1 MESAFPEDLRS
12 ASFLGSFNSLF
23 PGAGGGVPT
32 TKPPR
37 NARPLP
43 GSLCL
48 PPEGLRGAGSSRTVR
63 GALRRRPIRP
73 PQSGLRVGVVITI
86 ARRRTRRTEAAGPRH
101 AGGGF
106 ACHPRFLVS
115 PDRVGT
121 VAARD
126 RAWLC
131 PTEAQG
137 AGDGGGYCVW

>member
-23 PGAGGGVPT
+23 PGVGGGVPT

-48 PPEGLRGAGSSRTVR
+48 SPEGLRGAGSSRTVR

-86 ARRRTRRTEAAGPRH
+86 ARRRARRPGGSGSSPRRGPIR
-101 AGGGF
+101 ASPPF
-106 ACHPRFLVS
+106 PRV
-115 PDRVGT
+115 P
-121 VAARD
+121 
-126 RAWLC
+126 
-131 PTEAQG
+131 
-137 AGDGGGYCVW
+137 

>member
-1 MESAFPEDLRS
+1 MWKALSPKISARLPSSVLSILCSQEWE
-12 ASFLGSFNSLF
+12 A
-23 PGAGGGVPT
+23 A
-32 TKPPR
+32 KHPR

-43 GSLCL
+43 GSLYL
-48 PPEGLRGAGSSRTVR
+48 PPEGLRGAGSSLTVR
-63 GALRRRPIRP
+63 GALHRRPIRP
-73 PQSGLRVGVVITI
+73 PQSGLRVGVIITI
-86 ARRRTRRTEAAGPRH
+86 ARRRARRTEAAGPRH
-101 AGGGF
+101 AGGRF
-106 ACHPRFLVS
+106 ARHLVS